1 METCNDVI
9 DMQCSVNDFPSQDLF
24 CCHWHWDDQCQS
36 SWSRLVIVPTRNS
49 QLGNTL
55 RWWWVEMAGILS
67 PEMFDGDSVFLR
79 IHSVCYQGAGGEVGW
94 VKFSNGDL
102 VTYLHSLQGGA
113 IKKDYVCGMKNG
125 ETYILARQEREFW
138 PAGDHNGCHC
148 PHNEGDSTERGA
160 DVTLLTI
167 NNR

>member
-1 METCNDVI
+1 M
-9 DMQCSVNDFPSQDLF
+9 SLA
-24 CCHWHWDDQCQS
+24 
-36 SWSRLVIVPTRNS
+36 
-49 QLGNTL
+49 L
-55 RWWWVEMAGILS
+55 RWSVSLKLIKAGDRAHEKLPTWQHSLMMMSRNGRDTSWALKCLLKIQ
-67 PEMFDGDSVFLR
+67 MFDGDSVFLR
-79 IHSVCYQGAGGEVGW
+79 IRSVCFEGAGGEVWW

-138 PAGDHNGCHC
+138 PASDHNGCHC
-148 PHNEGDSTERGA
+148 PHKEGDSTERGA

>member
-1 METCNDVI
+1 MSLALGW
-9 DMQCSVNDFPSQDLF
+9 SVSIQLIKARDRAHEKLPTWQHSPMMMSRNGRDIVYTSWLKTQD
-24 CCHWHWDDQCQS
+24 
-36 SWSRLVIVPTRNS
+36 
-49 QLGNTL
+49 
-55 RWWWVEMAGILS
+55 LS
-67 PEMFDGDSVFLR
+67 PEMFVKIQMFDGDSVFLR
-79 IHSVCYQGAGGEVGW
+79 IRSVCFEGAGGEVWW

-113 IKKDYVCGMKNG
+113 IKKDYVCGMKSG

-138 PAGDHNGCHC
+138 PAADHNGCHC
-148 PHNEGDSTERGA
+148 PHKEGDSTERGA